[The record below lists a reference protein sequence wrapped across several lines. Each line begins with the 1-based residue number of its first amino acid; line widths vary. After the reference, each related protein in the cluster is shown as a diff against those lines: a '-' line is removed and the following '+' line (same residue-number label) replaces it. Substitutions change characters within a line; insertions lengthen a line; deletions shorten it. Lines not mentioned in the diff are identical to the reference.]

1 MNDEAMQM
9 EVDPRCEIV
18 PDVRLGPFARLGDG
32 RLLTIGDNATFTS
45 SDEGRRGRSRR

>member
-1 MNDEAMQM
+1 MNDETVRM
-9 EVDPRCEIV
+9 EVDPRREIV
-18 PDVRLGPFARLGDG
+18 PDARLGPFVRLGDG